1 VYDLSYHFVTD
12 DFTPVCADDI
22 ESVRREVS
30 ILCKKKGK
38 FTYVE
43 HSCHS

>member
-1 VYDLSYHFVTD
+1 MYFVTD
-12 DFTPVCADDI
+12 DFAPFHADDI

-30 ILCKKKGK
+30 ILCEKKM
-38 FTYVE
+38 FTFVG

>member
-1 VYDLSYHFVTD
+1 MCDLSYHFA
-12 DFTPVCADDI
+12 PVCAVDI

-30 ILCKKKGK
+30 ILFEKKGK
-38 FTYVE
+38 FTFVG